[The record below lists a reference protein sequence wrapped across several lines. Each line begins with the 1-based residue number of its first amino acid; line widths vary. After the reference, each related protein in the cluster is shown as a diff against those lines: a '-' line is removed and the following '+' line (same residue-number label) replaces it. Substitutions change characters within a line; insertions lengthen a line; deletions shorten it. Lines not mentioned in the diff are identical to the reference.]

1 VQVSKLRDNQVII
14 EGIKKMF
21 QDYGGNLERNRDYN
35 YNFLLFNFYFNS
47 LINLFEEQFY
57 AFSSYIILNR

>member
-1 VQVSKLRDNQVII
+1 MQVSKLCDNQVII

-57 AFSSYIILNR
+57 AFSSYILNR